1 MKKLI
6 MFFAGL
12 ALLLVT
18 GAGLYFA
25 GALYDAG
32 DKFTVQPFI
41 FQPNN
46 LSAAR
51 IGTPLSIDQLS
62 ADTILETLIKKFVT
76 EYFYITPDAEDIAQR
91 TRRGSILSMLSSPDV
106 FNEWKND
113 QAPVIERLADAHV
126 LRTVHVADE
135 ILKPTGSDY
144 WTVVYELKTW
154 DTPNDMAARPTTTR
168 GVIYLQVR
176 FEKELRDTMQGKPFD
191 VREYLDRG
199 GDPAAIFKFRVER
212 VAQNLN

>member
-126 LRTVHVADE
+126 LRTVHV
-135 ILKPTGSDY
+135 
-144 WTVVYELKTW
+144 V
-154 DTPNDMAARPTTTR
+154 
-168 GVIYLQVR
+168 VR